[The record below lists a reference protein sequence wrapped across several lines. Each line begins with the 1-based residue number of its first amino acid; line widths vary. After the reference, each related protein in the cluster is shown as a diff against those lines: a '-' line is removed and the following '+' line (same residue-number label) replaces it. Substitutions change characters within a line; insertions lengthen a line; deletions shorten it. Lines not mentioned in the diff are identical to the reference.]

1 VIYWIYEYFL
11 QKKIVSLPEHIC
23 FMISGG
29 DMENAPSKLEDVVN
43 WCRDL
48 GLNRMTVHISI
59 DQDDDLRRYYD
70 NIKKIGEFAALSIH
84 MGDEI
89 EESGEGMQVLVAVGK
104 SGREEI
110 AECIRKMAEKGVD
123 PESVNEDTFEE
134 YLTFRYEP
142 DLVIKSGGDHL
153 TDFLIWQSVYS
164 EIFFMD
170 INWAY
175 LRRVDLLRAIRDYQ
189 SRARRFGR

>member
-1 VIYWIYEYFL
+1 MIYWLYEYFL
-11 QKKIVSLPEHIC
+11 QKRIIDLPKHIC
-23 FMISGG
+23 FMICGS
-29 DMENAPSKLEDVVN
+29 DMEEAPLKLVDVVR
-43 WCRDL
+43 WCSDL
-48 GLNRMTVHISI
+48 GLKRMMVHISI
-59 DQDDDLRRYYD
+59 SQGDELGQYYD
-70 NIKKIGEFAALSIH
+70 NIKKIGEFATLSLHI
-84 MGDEI
+84 GDEI

-110 AECIRKMAEKGVD
+110 AECIRKMAEDGIE
-123 PESVNEDTFEE
+123 PEAITEDTFED

-164 EIFFMD
+164 ELFFMD

-175 LRRVDLLRAIRDYQ
+175 LRKVDLLRAIRDYQ
-189 SRARRFGR
+189 SRARRYGL